1 MDNNV
6 TVLAPQ
12 QQSGAL
18 LDMDSSGAS
27 EMAIRL
33 AEMTTKLDLVQRFF
47 KQVMVK
53 DLDYGII
60 PGTDKP
66 TLYKPGAEKL
76 CELYGFAPIVK
87 SKSDTRDFK
96 NGYYL
101 SEIIMQIV
109 HRKTGTII
117 AEGVGEASS
126 YESKYRYRWVYE
138 SDVPK
143 GLDKEAL
150 VNKIFKSKK
159 NGAEYAKYR
168 IENTD
173 LIDQWNTILKM
184 AKKRALVDAVLSA
197 TRSSSIFSQSEDEME
212 AWLEG
217 EGSEAPAPKEKLE
230 KQRTAPKSSDE
241 RASFTP
247 SSTNGN
253 KLSEKQYG
261 KIVGDAKRKN
271 IDENGIKSIVQYVK
285 GKPLNDMTTA
295 EASSIIDFIMKTS
308 EEDLQDLLMSAAIPG
323 DMA

>member
-1 MDNNV
+1 MESNV
-6 TVLAPQ
+6 TILAPQ

-27 EMAIRL
+27 DMAIRL
-33 AEMTTKLDLVQRFF
+33 AEMTTKLDLVQKFF

-66 TLYKPGAEKL
+66 TLYKPGTEKL

-87 SKSDTRDFK
+87 AKNDTRDFK
-96 NGYYL
+96 TGYYL
-101 SEIIMQIV
+101 SEITMQIV

-143 GLDKEAL
+143 SLDKEAL
-150 VNKIFKSKK
+150 VNKIFKNKK
-159 NGAEYAKYR
+159 TGAEYAKYR

-197 TRSSSIFSQSEDEME
+197 TRSSSIFSQSEDELE

-217 EGSEAPAPKEKLE
+217 EGSDVPKEKLE
-230 KQRTAPKSSDE
+230 KQRSAPKASDE

-247 SSTNGN
+247 PTGN
-253 KLSEKQYG
+253 KLSDKQYG

-271 IDENGIKSIVQYVK
+271 VDESGIKSIVQFVK
-285 GKPLNDMTTA
+285 GKSLSDLTTA
-295 EASSIIDFIMKTS
+295 EASSVIDFIAKTN
-308 EEDLQDLLMSAAIPG
+308 EEELQDLLMSAALPG

>member
-1 MDNNV
+1 MESNV
-6 TVLAPQ
+6 TILAPQ

-27 EMAIRL
+27 DMAIRL
-33 AEMTTKLDLVQRFF
+33 AEMTTKLDLVQKFF

-87 SKSDTRDFK
+87 AKNDTRDFK
-96 NGYYL
+96 TGYYL
-101 SEIIMQIV
+101 SEITMQIV

-143 GLDKEAL
+143 SLDKEAL
-150 VNKIFKSKK
+150 VNKIFKNKK
-159 NGAEYAKYR
+159 TGAEYAKYR

-197 TRSSSIFSQSEDEME
+197 TRSSSIFSQSEDELE

-217 EGSEAPAPKEKLE
+217 EGSDAPKEKFE
-230 KQRTAPKSSDE
+230 KQRATPKASDE
-241 RASFTP
+241 RSSFNPPT
-247 SSTNGN
+247 GN
-253 KLSEKQYG
+253 KLSDKQYG

-271 IDENGIKSIVQYVK
+271 VDESGIKSIVQYVK
-285 GKPLNDMTTA
+285 NKPLNDLTTA
-295 EASSIIDFIMKTS
+295 EASSVIDFIVKTN
-308 EEDLQDLLMSAAIPG
+308 EEELQDLLMSAALPG

>member
-1 MDNNV
+1 MNDSNV

-33 AEMTTKLDLVQRFF
+33 GEMTTKLDLVQKFF

-87 SKSDTRDFK
+87 AKNDTRDFK
-96 NGYYL
+96 TGYYL
-101 SEIIMQIV
+101 SEITMQIV

-143 GLDKEAL
+143 GLDRESI
-150 VNKIFKSKK
+150 VSKIFKNKK
-159 NGAEYAKYR
+159 TGAEYAKYR

-197 TRSSSIFSQSEDEME
+197 TRSSSIFSQSEDELE

-217 EGSEAPAPKEKLE
+217 EGSEAPKEKLE
-230 KQRTAPKSSDE
+230 KQRTAPRASDE
-241 RASFTP
+241 RSSFTP
-247 SSTNGN
+247 PSTGGN

-261 KIVGDAKRKN
+261 KIIGDAKRKN
-271 IDENGIKSIVQYVK
+271 IDESGIKSIVQYVK
-285 GKPLNDMTTA
+285 GKSLNELTTA
-295 EASSIIDFIMKTS
+295 EASSVIDFITKTN
-308 EEDLQDLLMSAAIPG
+308 EEELQDLLMSAAIPG

>member
-1 MDNNV
+1 MESNV

-18 LDMDSSGAS
+18 LDMDSGGAS
-27 EMAIRL
+27 EMSARL
-33 AEMTTKLDLVQRFF
+33 ADMKTKLDLVQDFF
-47 KQVMVK
+47 QNVMQK
-53 DLDYGII
+53 DLDYGTI

-87 SKSDTRDFK
+87 TKKDTRDFK
-96 NGYYL
+96 TGYYL
-101 SEIIMQIV
+101 AELTMQIL
-109 HRKTGTII
+109 HRKTGII
-117 AEGVGEASS
+117 VAEGVGEASS

-138 SDVPK
+138 SEVPK
-143 GLDKEAL
+143 GLDKDTL

-159 NGAEYAKYR
+159 TGSEYAKYR
-168 IENTD
+168 IENMD

-212 AWLEG
+212 VWLEG
-217 EGSEAPAPKEKLE
+217 ESSDAPKEKLE
-230 KQRTAPKSSDE
+230 KQRTAPKASDE

-247 SSTNGN
+247 PTGN
-253 KLSEKQYG
+253 KLSDKQYG

-271 IDENGIKSIVQYVK
+271 IDENGVKSIVQYVK
-285 GKPLNDMTTA
+285 GKPLNELTTA
-295 EASSIIDFIMKTS
+295 EASSVIDFIMKT
-308 EEDLQDLLMSAAIPG
+308 EEDELQDLLMSAAIPG

>member
-1 MDNNV
+1 MENNV
-6 TVLAPQ
+6 TILSPQ
-12 QQSGAL
+12 HQSGAL

-27 EMAIRL
+27 DMAIRL
-33 AEMTTKLDLVQRFF
+33 AEMTTKLDLVQKFF

-87 SKSDTRDFK
+87 AKNDTRDFK
-96 NGYYL
+96 TGYYL
-101 SEIIMQIV
+101 SEITMQIV

-138 SDVPK
+138 SDIPK
-143 GLDKEAL
+143 SLDKETL
-150 VNKIFKSKK
+150 VSKVFKNRTTK
-159 NGAEYAKYR
+159 AEYAKYR

-197 TRSSSIFSQSEDEME
+197 TRSSSIFSQSEDELE

-217 EGSEAPAPKEKLE
+217 EGSEVPKEKLE
-230 KQRTAPKSSDE
+230 KQRTTPKSSDE
-241 RASFTP
+241 RASFNPPT
-247 SSTNGN
+247 GN
-253 KLSEKQYG
+253 KLSDKQYG

-271 IDENGIKSIVQYVK
+271 VDESGIKSIVQFVK
-285 GKPLNDMTTA
+285 GKSLSDLTTA
-295 EASSIIDFIMKTS
+295 EASSVIDFIAKTN
-308 EEDLQDLLMSAAIPG
+308 EEELQDLLMSAALPG
-323 DMA
+323 DMT

>member
-1 MDNNV
+1 MENNV
-6 TVLAPQ
+6 TVLVPQ

-33 AEMTTKLDLVQRFF
+33 GEMTTKLDLVQKFF

-53 DLDYGII
+53 ELDYGII

-87 SKSDTRDFK
+87 AKNDTRDFK
-96 NGYYL
+96 TGYYL
-101 SEIIMQIV
+101 SEITMQIV

-143 GLDKEAL
+143 SLDKEAL
-150 VNKIFKSKK
+150 VNKIFKNKK
-159 NGAEYAKYR
+159 TGVEYAKYR

-217 EGSEAPAPKEKLE
+217 EGSEAPKDKLE
-230 KQRTAPKSSDE
+230 KQRSTPKSSDE
-241 RASFTP
+241 RASFTAP
-247 SSTNGN
+247 IGN
-253 KLSEKQYG
+253 KLSDKQYG

-271 IDENGIKSIVQYVK
+271 VDESGIKSIVQFVK
-285 GKPLNDMTTA
+285 GKSLNDLTTA
-295 EASSIIDFIMKTS
+295 EASSVIDFIAKTN
-308 EEDLQDLLMSAAIPG
+308 EEELQDLLMSAALPG

>member
-1 MDNNV
+1 MENNV
-6 TVLAPQ
+6 TILAPQ

-27 EMAIRL
+27 DMAIRL
-33 AEMTTKLDLVQRFF
+33 AEMTTKLDLVQKFF

-87 SKSDTRDFK
+87 AKNDTRDFK
-96 NGYYL
+96 TGYYL
-101 SEIIMQIV
+101 SEITMQIV

-143 GLDKEAL
+143 SLDKEAL
-150 VNKIFKSKK
+150 VNKIFKNKK
-159 NGAEYAKYR
+159 TGAEYAKYR

-184 AKKRALVDAVLSA
+184 AKKRSLVDAVLSA
-197 TRSSSIFSQSEDEME
+197 TRSSSIFSQSEDELE

-217 EGSEAPAPKEKLE
+217 EGSDAPKERLE
-230 KQRTAPKSSDE
+230 KQRATPKASDE
-241 RASFTP
+241 RSSFNPPT
-247 SSTNGN
+247 GN
-253 KLSEKQYG
+253 KLSDKQYG

-271 IDENGIKSIVQYVK
+271 VDESGIKSIVQYVK
-285 GKPLNDMTTA
+285 NKPLNDLTTA
-295 EASSIIDFIMKTS
+295 EASSVIDFIAKTN
-308 EEDLQDLLMSAAIPG
+308 EEELQDLLMSAALPG

>member
-1 MDNNV
+1 MENNV
-6 TVLAPQ
+6 TVLAS
-12 QQSGAL
+12 QQSGGAL
-18 LDMDSSGAS
+18 LDMDAGGAS
-27 EMAIRL
+27 DMAVRL
-33 AEMTTKLDLVQRFF
+33 GEMTTKLDLVQKFF

-96 NGYYL
+96 TGYYL
-101 SEIIMQIV
+101 AEIIMQIV
-109 HRKTGTII
+109 HRKTGTVI

-150 VNKIFKSKK
+150 VNKIFKNRST
-159 NGAEYAKYR
+159 GAEYAKYR

-217 EGSEAPAPKEKLE
+217 EGNEAPKEKLE
-230 KQRTAPKSSDE
+230 KQRSTPKASDE
-241 RASFTP
+241 RSSFIP
-247 SSTNGN
+247 PSTNGN
-253 KLSEKQYG
+253 KLSEKQYA
-261 KIVGDAKRKN
+261 KIIGDAKRKN
-271 IDENGIKSIVQYVK
+271 VDENGIKSIVQFVK
-285 GKPLNDMTTA
+285 GKPLNDMTTV

-308 EEDLQDLLMSAAIPG
+308 EEDLQDLLMSAALPG
-323 DMA
+323 DNA

>member
-1 MDNNV
+1 
-6 TVLAPQ
+6 
-12 QQSGAL
+12 
-18 LDMDSSGAS
+18 MDSSGAS

-33 AEMTTKLDLVQRFF
+33 GEMTTKLDLVQKFF

-87 SKSDTRDFK
+87 AKSDTRDFK
-96 NGYYL
+96 TGYYL
-101 SEIIMQIV
+101 SEITMQIV

-150 VNKIFKSKK
+150 VNKIFK
-159 NGAEYAKYR
+159 NRTTGAEYAKYR

-184 AKKRALVDAVLSA
+184 AKKRSLVDAVLSA

-230 KQRTAPKSSDE
+230 KQRTAPIASDE

-247 SSTNGN
+247 PSTNGN

-271 IDENGIKSIVQYVK
+271 IDESGIKSIVQYVK

-308 EEDLQDLLMSAAIPG
+308 EEDLQDLLMSAALPG
-323 DMA
+323 DTA

>member
-1 MDNNV
+1 MENNV

-27 EMAIRL
+27 DMAIRL
-33 AEMTTKLDLVQRFF
+33 AEMTTKLDLVQKFF

-87 SKSDTRDFK
+87 AKNDTRDFK
-96 NGYYL
+96 TGYYL
-101 SEIIMQIV
+101 SEITMQIV

-143 GLDKEAL
+143 SLDKEAL
-150 VNKIFKSKK
+150 VNKIFKNKK
-159 NGAEYAKYR
+159 TGAEYTKYR

-197 TRSSSIFSQSEDEME
+197 TRSSSIFSQSEDELE

-217 EGSEAPAPKEKLE
+217 EGSDAPKEKFE
-230 KQRTAPKSSDE
+230 KQRATPKASDE
-241 RASFTP
+241 RSSFTP
-247 SSTNGN
+247 PTGN
-253 KLSEKQYG
+253 KLSDKQYG

-271 IDENGIKSIVQYVK
+271 VDESGIKSIVQFVK
-285 GKPLNDMTTA
+285 GKSLSDLTTA
-295 EASSIIDFIMKTS
+295 EASSVIDFIAKTN
-308 EEDLQDLLMSAAIPG
+308 EEELQDLLMSAALPG

>member
-1 MDNNV
+1 MSGNI
-6 TVLAPQ
+6 TVLQ
-12 QQSGAL
+12 SDSQQSGAL
-18 LDMDSSGAS
+18 LDMDSGGAN
-27 EMAIRL
+27 EMAVRL
-33 AEMTTKLDLVQRFF
+33 ADMKTKLDLVQNFF
-47 KQVMVK
+47 QNVMQK
-53 DLDYGII
+53 DLDYGTI

-87 SKSDTRDFK
+87 SKNDTRDFK
-96 NGYYL
+96 TGYYL
-101 SEIIMQIV
+101 SEITMQIV

-150 VNKIFKSKK
+150 VNKIFKNKK
-159 NGAEYAKYR
+159 TGAEYAKYR

-212 AWLEG
+212 VWLEG
-217 EGSEAPAPKEKLE
+217 EGSEAPKEKLE
-230 KQRTAPKSSDE
+230 KQRSTPRASDE
-241 RASFTP
+241 RSSFTP
-247 SSTNGN
+247 PSTSGN

-261 KIVGDAKRKN
+261 KIIGDAKRKN
-271 IDENGIKSIVQYVK
+271 IDESGIKSIVNYVK
-285 GKPLNDMTTA
+285 SKPLNELTTA
-295 EASSIIDFIMKTS
+295 EASSVIDFIMKTS
-308 EEDLQDLLMSAAIPG
+308 EDDLQDLLMSAAIPG

>member
-1 MDNNV
+1 MENNV
-6 TVLAPQ
+6 TILSPQ

-27 EMAIRL
+27 DMAIRL
-33 AEMTTKLDLVQRFF
+33 AEMTTKLDLVQKFF

-87 SKSDTRDFK
+87 AKNDTRDFK
-96 NGYYL
+96 TGYYL
-101 SEIIMQIV
+101 SEITMQIV

-143 GLDKEAL
+143 SLDKEAL
-150 VNKIFKSKK
+150 VNKIFKNKK
-159 NGAEYAKYR
+159 TGAEYAKYR

-197 TRSSSIFSQSEDEME
+197 TRSSSIFSQSEDELE

-217 EGSEAPAPKEKLE
+217 EGSDAPKEKFE
-230 KQRTAPKSSDE
+230 KQRATPKASDE
-241 RASFTP
+241 RSSFIPP
-247 SSTNGN
+247 SGN
-253 KLSEKQYG
+253 KLSDKQYG

-271 IDENGIKSIVQYVK
+271 VDESGIKSIVQFVK
-285 GKPLNDMTTA
+285 GKSLSDLTTA
-295 EASSIIDFIMKTS
+295 EASSVIDFIAKTN
-308 EEDLQDLLMSAAIPG
+308 EEELQDLLMSAALPG